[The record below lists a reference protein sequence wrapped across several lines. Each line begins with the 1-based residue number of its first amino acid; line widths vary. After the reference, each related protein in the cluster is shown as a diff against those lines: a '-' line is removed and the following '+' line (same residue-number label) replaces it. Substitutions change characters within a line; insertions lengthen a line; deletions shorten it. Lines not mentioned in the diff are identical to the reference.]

1 MGPINFRSH
10 NLKIKMI
17 THIYTSSVYIY
28 TTHGGA
34 DSDPTARFHVVLLWW
49 RTHKTNPK
57 KLARVLLYLLL
68 LLALKPL
75 RVTDPHGISHA
86 HLRKGNEVRRAA
98 AAPSLDGRVAG
109 APVRCWNSSCCGGGT
124 CGPALVDCGCGIG
137 YEAGFGAGFGAGCGS
152 RSRSAVVARQLQRR
166 GRAGS
171 GTSAARE
178 GAATGATL
186 AAVRRARRSLGR
198 GPTRAEAPAD
208 DEKARGRGPRG
219 RVGCCRARDR
229 GLRARTAGAAWGGA
243 LRTSHSHRGTIR
255 AHSGHYRIA
264 ARRGQHTV
272 RGRRTSY
279 IQQQTQYFVS
289 GPTFC
294 SLMSGRLGPS
304 AHLCR
309 TLS

>member
-1 MGPINFRSH
+1 MV
-10 NLKIKMI
+10 
-17 THIYTSSVYIY
+17 YT
-28 TTHGGA
+28 
-34 DSDPTARFHVVLLWW
+34 RLLE
-49 RTHKTNPK
+49 NQ
-57 KLARVLLYLLL
+57 LYLLIVSNTSNTTTATGPKTPPSHGSSPVVSL
-68 LLALKPL
+68 SL
-75 RVTDPHGISHA
+75 RICE
-86 HLRKGNEVRRAA
+86 RGNEVRRAA

-152 RSRSAVVARQLQRR
+152 RNRSAVVARQLQRR

-171 GTSAARE
+171 GTATSAARE
-178 GAATGATL
+178 GVATSATL

-255 AHSGHYRIA
+255 AHSGHSRIA

-272 RGRRTSY
+272 RGRRTSCR
-279 IQQQTQYFVS
+279 QQQMQNFVS

-294 SLMSGRLGPS
+294 SRL
-304 AHLCR
+304 A
-309 TLS
+309 

>member
-1 MGPINFRSH
+1 MRLGPSEAVLYRADRD
-10 NLKIKMI
+10 
-17 THIYTSSVYIY
+17 
-28 TTHGGA
+28 GGA
-34 DSDPTARFHVVLLWW
+34 DSDPTARLQVKVVFKLLWW

-57 KLARVLLYLLL
+57 KLARDYFVLL
-68 LLALKPL
+68 PL
-75 RVTDPHGISHA
+75 TDPHGISHA
-86 HLRKGNEVRRAA
+86 HLRKGSEVRRAA

-137 YEAGFGAGFGAGCGS
+137 YEAGFGVGFGAGCGS

-171 GTSAARE
+171 GTATSAARE

-208 DEKARGRGPRG
+208 DEKARGRGSRG

-243 LRTSHSHRGTIR
+243 LRTSQIHRGTIIR

-272 RGRRTSY
+272 RGRRTSCR
-279 IQQQTQYFVS
+279 QQQNALFCVWPYFLQPGVW
-289 GPTFC
+289 PTR
-294 SLMSGRLGPS
+294 S
-304 AHLCR
+304 HVCR

>member
-1 MGPINFRSH
+1 MV
-10 NLKIKMI
+10 
-17 THIYTSSVYIY
+17 YT
-28 TTHGGA
+28 
-34 DSDPTARFHVVLLWW
+34 RLLE
-49 RTHKTNPK
+49 NQ
-57 KLARVLLYLLL
+57 LYLLIVSNTSNTTTATGPKTPPSHGSSPVVSL
-68 LLALKPL
+68 SL
-75 RVTDPHGISHA
+75 RICE
-86 HLRKGNEVRRAA
+86 RGNEVRRAA

-109 APVRCWNSSCCGGGT
+109 APVRCWNSSCHGGGT

-171 GTSAARE
+171 GTATSAARE

-229 GLRARTAGAAWGGA
+229 GLRARTAGTAWGGA
-243 LRTSHSHRGTIR
+243 WRTSHSHRGTIIR

-272 RGRRTSY
+272 RGRRTSCR
-279 IQQQTQYFVS
+279 QQQNALFCVWPYFLQPGVW
-289 GPTFC
+289 PTR
-294 SLMSGRLGPS
+294 SQRMYSGRFHELVTWHKSVPAG
-304 AHLCR
+304 
-309 TLS
+309 T

>member
-1 MGPINFRSH
+1 M
-10 NLKIKMI
+10 
-17 THIYTSSVYIY
+17 
-28 TTHGGA
+28 
-34 DSDPTARFHVVLLWW
+34 
-49 RTHKTNPK
+49 
-57 KLARVLLYLLL
+57 
-68 LLALKPL
+68 
-75 RVTDPHGISHA
+75 
-86 HLRKGNEVRRAA
+86 
-98 AAPSLDGRVAG
+98 
-109 APVRCWNSSCCGGGT
+109 RCWNSSCHGGGT

-152 RSRSAVVARQLQRR
+152 RNRSAVVARQLQRR

-171 GTSAARE
+171 GTATSAARE
-178 GAATGATL
+178 GVATSATL

-279 IQQQTQYFVS
+279 IFS
-289 GPTFC
+289 NKRNILCPALL
-294 SLMSGRLGPS
+294 SAAWSGRLGPMY
-304 AHLCR
+304 AGRFRTVGTKYHGTCGLRAMAPMAADGVQWLALLRTFNLNFLTHLQSSFGYTSSNNCTIR
-309 TLS
+309 GNPWLVRPAP

>member
-1 MGPINFRSH
+1 M
-10 NLKIKMI
+10 
-17 THIYTSSVYIY
+17 
-28 TTHGGA
+28 
-34 DSDPTARFHVVLLWW
+34 
-49 RTHKTNPK
+49 
-57 KLARVLLYLLL
+57 
-68 LLALKPL
+68 
-75 RVTDPHGISHA
+75 
-86 HLRKGNEVRRAA
+86 
-98 AAPSLDGRVAG
+98 
-109 APVRCWNSSCCGGGT
+109 RCWNSSCRGGGT

-152 RSRSAVVARQLQRR
+152 RNRSAVVARQLQRR

-171 GTSAARE
+171 GTATSAARE
-178 GAATGATL
+178 GVATSATL

-229 GLRARTAGAAWGGA
+229 GLRARTAGAAWGEA
-243 LRTSHSHRGTIR
+243 LRTSHSHRGTIIR

-294 SLMSGRLGPS
+294 SLMSGRLGPMYAGRFHELGS
-304 AHLCR
+304 R
-309 TLS
+309 TSRYHGTYMTTSPSTVGTSIIIVYID

>member
-1 MGPINFRSH
+1 MGKPVVFTNSNTTATGPKTPPSH
-10 NLKIKMI
+10 G
-17 THIYTSSVYIY
+17 SS
-28 TTHGGA
+28 
-34 DSDPTARFHVVLLWW
+34 PVVSLS
-49 RTHKTNPK
+49 
-57 KLARVLLYLLL
+57 
-68 LLALKPL
+68 L
-75 RVTDPHGISHA
+75 RICE
-86 HLRKGNEVRRAA
+86 RGNEVRRAA

-109 APVRCWNSSCCGGGT
+109 APARCWNSSCCGGGT

-171 GTSAARE
+171 GTATSAARE

-229 GLRARTAGAAWGGA
+229 GLRARTAGTAWGGA
-243 LRTSHSHRGTIR
+243 WRTSHSHRGTIIR

-272 RGRRTSY
+272 RGRRTS
-279 IQQQTQYFVS
+279 S
-289 GPTFC
+289 
-294 SLMSGRLGPS
+294 
-304 AHLCR
+304 
-309 TLS
+309 

>member
-1 MGPINFRSH
+1 MV
-10 NLKIKMI
+10 
-17 THIYTSSVYIY
+17 YT
-28 TTHGGA
+28 
-34 DSDPTARFHVVLLWW
+34 RLLE
-49 RTHKTNPK
+49 NQ
-57 KLARVLLYLLL
+57 LYLLIVIL
-68 LLALKPL
+68 VILVNTTTTTATGPKTPPSHGSSPVVSLSL
-75 RVTDPHGISHA
+75 RICE
-86 HLRKGNEVRRAA
+86 RGNEVRRAA

-109 APVRCWNSSCCGGGT
+109 APVRCWNSSCHGGGT

-152 RSRSAVVARQLQRR
+152 RNRSAVVARQLQRR

-171 GTSAARE
+171 GTATSAARE

-208 DEKARGRGPRG
+208 DEKARGRGSRG

-243 LRTSHSHRGTIR
+243 LRTSQIHRGTIIR

-272 RGRRTSY
+272 RGRRTSCR
-279 IQQQTQYFVS
+279 QQQTQYFVS

-294 SLMSGRLGPS
+294 SLMSGRLGPM
-304 AHLCR
+304 
-309 TLS
+309 

>member
-1 MGPINFRSH
+1 MRIG
-10 NLKIKMI
+10 
-17 THIYTSSVYIY
+17 T
-28 TTHGGA
+28 GA
-34 DSDPTARFHVVLLWW
+34 AS
-49 RTHKTNPK
+49 
-57 KLARVLLYLLL
+57 LARGTDQPARVS
-68 LLALKPL
+68 AVSARL
-75 RVTDPHGISHA
+75 RWRESVVNQPAFARRRRDRQRPMEHVAMSLVTAPTDAPTMRGSTA
-86 HLRKGNEVRRAA
+86 GSVAESAERAA
-98 AAPSLDGRVAG
+98 
-109 APVRCWNSSCCGGGT
+109 
-124 CGPALVDCGCGIG
+124 DCGCGIG

-171 GTSAARE
+171 GTATSAARE

-229 GLRARTAGAAWGGA
+229 GLRARTAGTAWGGA

-272 RGRRTSY
+272 RGRRTSCR
-279 IQQQTQYFVS
+279 QQQNALFCVWPYFLQPGVW
-289 GPTFC
+289 PTR
-294 SLMSGRLGPS
+294 SQRMYSGRFHELVTWHKSVPASTVGTSPS
-304 AHLCR
+304 IDKKKREAAQKI
-309 TLS
+309 

>member
-1 MGPINFRSH
+1 MRICER
-10 NLKIKMI
+10 
-17 THIYTSSVYIY
+17 
-28 TTHGGA
+28 
-34 DSDPTARFHVVLLWW
+34 
-49 RTHKTNPK
+49 
-57 KLARVLLYLLL
+57 
-68 LLALKPL
+68 
-75 RVTDPHGISHA
+75 
-86 HLRKGNEVRRAA
+86 GNEVRRAA

-171 GTSAARE
+171 GTATSAARE

-208 DEKARGRGPRG
+208 DEKARGRGSRG

-243 LRTSHSHRGTIR
+243 LRTSQIHRGTIIR

-272 RGRRTSY
+272 RGRRTSCR
-279 IQQQTQYFVS
+279 QQQNALFCVWPYFLQPGVW
-289 GPTFC
+289 PTR
-294 SLMSGRLGPS
+294 SQRMYSGRIHELVTWHIGTVGTSPVY
-304 AHLCR
+304 R
-309 TLS
+309 

>member
-1 MGPINFRSH
+1 MGRF
-10 NLKIKMI
+10 NLLI
-17 THIYTSSVYIY
+17 
-28 TTHGGA
+28 
-34 DSDPTARFHVVLLWW
+34 LL
-49 RTHKTNPK
+49 
-57 KLARVLLYLLL
+57 VL

-109 APVRCWNSSCCGGGT
+109 APARCWNSSCCGGGT

-171 GTSAARE
+171 GTATSAARE

-243 LRTSHSHRGTIR
+243 LRTSQIHRGTIIR

-272 RGRRTSY
+272 RGRRTSCR
-279 IQQQTQYFVS
+279 QQQTQYFVS

-294 SLMSGRLGPS
+294 SLMSGRLGPM
-304 AHLCR
+304 
-309 TLS
+309 